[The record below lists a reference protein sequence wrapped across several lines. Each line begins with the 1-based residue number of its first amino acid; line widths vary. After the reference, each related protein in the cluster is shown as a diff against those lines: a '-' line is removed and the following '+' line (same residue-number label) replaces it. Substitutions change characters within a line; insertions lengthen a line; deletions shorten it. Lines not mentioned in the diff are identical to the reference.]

1 MKPETDPITDDEY
14 LLRLVWHDR
23 FTAKVPVISPTAF
36 EPRVK
41 GDHPDTDGLSMF
53 REACLTAPS
62 DALAVIAED
71 KRARNGIV
79 RIPVVRLTEL
89 GLTVRPSPI
98 DAVPGHVVIAE
109 LNSVAF
115 GDKSNKEFFTRT
127 QLRLAEIAS
136 ENIVHQP
143 GTG

>member
-98 DAVPGHVVIAE
+98 DAVPGQVEQGVLHEDATAARRDRQRE
-109 LNSVAF
+109 H
-115 GDKSNKEFFTRT
+115 R
-127 QLRLAEIAS
+127 AS
-136 ENIVHQP
+136 ARHRVSRRRS
-143 GTG
+143 